1 MTTPKQVVQFQ
12 QNERYCG
19 ACATALRCVGRGLS
33 DPEQLKELNL
43 HANTRILKRGQE
55 LYHEGQPAKHIVVV
69 HSGALKAYR
78 NVADGTQLIT
88 NFYLPGD
95 FLGWEAM
102 HTGRYHGNAMALNTA
117 SVCRIGIA
125 ELLSY
130 GTGAVE
136 RLAHVLR
143 LATEALVREEGWR
156 VQIATKGADERV
168 AAFLLALSAHNCG
181 RGLSPSAL
189 ALPMSRSDI
198 GSFLNL
204 AIETVSRVFGRF
216 QKDGIIKT
224 QAGMVEILDLAR
236 LNTVA
241 GVPEQEQGP
250 VFAAASPRIQPGAR

>member
-1 MTTPKQVVQFQ
+1 MTTPKQVIQFQ
-12 QNERYCG
+12 QSERYCG

-55 LYHEGQPAKHIVVV
+55 LFHEGQTAKHIVIV

-78 NVADGTQLIT
+78 NIADGTQLVT

-102 HTGRYHGNAMALNTA
+102 HTGHYHGNVMALNTA

-125 ELLSY
+125 ELLAY
-130 GTGAVE
+130 GTGAAE

-156 VQIATKGADERV
+156 VQIASRGADERV
-168 AAFLLALSAHNCG
+168 AAFLLALSSHNAS
-181 RGLSPSAL
+181 RGLSPNAI

-204 AIETVSRVFGRF
+204 AIETVSRVFGRL
-216 QKDGIIKT
+216 QKENVVKA
-224 QAGMVEILDLAR
+224 QAGMVEVLDLPR
-236 LNTVA
+236 LNAIA
-241 GVPEQEQGP
+241 GVAEHELGP
-250 VFAAASPRIQPGAR
+250 AFPANHPQIQPGAR

>member
-1 MTTPKQVVQFQ
+1 MTVPKQVIQFQ
-12 QNERYCG
+12 QTERYCG

-33 DPEQLKELNL
+33 DPAQLKDLNL

-55 LYHEGQPAKHIVVV
+55 LFHEGQTAKHIVIV
-69 HSGALKAYR
+69 HSGSLKAYR
-78 NVADGTQLIT
+78 NIADGTQLVT

-102 HTGRYHGNAMALNTA
+102 HTGRYHGNVVALNTA
-117 SVCRIGIA
+117 SVCRIAIA

-130 GTGAVE
+130 GVGATE

-156 VQIATKGADERV
+156 VQIASRGADERV
-168 AAFLLALSAHNCG
+168 AAFLLALSAHNAG
-181 RGLSPSAL
+181 RGLSPQAI
-189 ALPMSRSDI
+189 ALPMSRSDM

-204 AIETVSRVFGRF
+204 AIETVSRVFGRL
-216 QKDGIIKT
+216 QKENVIKT

-236 LNTVA
+236 LNAIA
-241 GVPEQEQGP
+241 GVPEHEHGP
-250 VFAAASPRIQPGAR
+250 VFTTDGPRERPSPA